1 MAVSTRAGGLFVT
14 FEGPEG
20 AGKTTQIEF
29 LNEALTHAGYDVFK
43 TREPGGTE
51 LGEQLRHL
59 LMRRGGAPVT
69 PEAELLLFGAGRAQH
84 MRERILPHLERGGVV
99 LCDRFLDSTTAYQ
112 GYARKLDLAFIAAMH
127 DFSVC
132 GRWPDLTFLLNISLA
147 ESRQRTRGRDGAVP
161 NDRFEAE
168 GNDFHRLVHAGFL
181 DLARRYP
188 QRFRVIDAEQPVDAI
203 AAAIWSEVRRA
214 LD

>member
-1 MAVSTRAGGLFVT
+1 MTVSTRAGGFFVT

-20 AGKTTQIEF
+20 AGKTTQIEL
-29 LNEALTHAGYDVFK
+29 LNEALATAGYDVLK

-112 GYARKLDLAFIAAMH
+112 GYARKLNLAFISAMH
-127 DFSVC
+127 EFSVA
-132 GRWPDLTFLLNISLA
+132 GRWPDLTIFLDICLQ
-147 ESRQRTRGRDGAVP
+147 ESRRRTRRHDGTVP
-161 NDRFEAE
+161 DDRFEFE
-168 GNDFHRLVHAGFL
+168 KDDFHRQVYAGFL
-181 DLARRYP
+181 ELARQNP
-188 QRFRVIDAEQPVDAI
+188 QRFRVLDGRRPVADI
-203 AAAIWSEVRRA
+203 AADILAEVRRA